1 LNPEVWF
8 PDNARKSGPTRFL
21 MRLEDSRTPPR
32 PAGTEW
38 PRRVLVG
45 LWALAFVVGGGVL
58 SARWDVLMARL
69 ARPPVGDVAAGG
81 TLR

>member
-1 LNPEVWF
+1 MPQ
-8 PDNARKSGPTRFL
+8 
-21 MRLEDSRTPPR
+21 EDGSTVSR
-32 PAGTEW
+32 PAGAEW
-38 PRRVLVG
+38 PRRMVVV

-58 SARWDVLMARL
+58 STRWDVLMARL